1 MTLGLIVAHGQP
13 SEPGPAAAALERLA
27 AQVAQ
32 ELPGWQVR
40 AATLAEPGR
49 LAAEAAAGQGV
60 LFPLFMAS
68 GWFTRSA
75 IPSRLAEAEAVVGVE
90 GWRITRPLGE
100 LPGFQDLAV
109 QLARESGADQIILA
123 AHGSGKAP
131 EPAAIAN
138 HVAARITA
146 EAGIPTEARFID
158 HAPQMVTARGFGANA
173 ACLPFFAMSGDHVEE
188 DIPAALA
195 EAGFGGRILPAL
207 GLDPRV
213 PALIAAEMRAMV

>member
-1 MTLGLIVAHGQP
+1 MTIGLIVAHGQP
-13 SEPGPAAAALERLA
+13 SAPGPAGVALELLA
-27 AQVAQ
+27 EQVAGH
-32 ELPGWQVR
+32 LPGWQLR
-40 AATLAEPGR
+40 SATLAEPGR
-49 LAAEAAAGQGV
+49 LASEAAEQGV

-68 GWFTRSA
+68 GWFTRKA
-75 IPSRLAEAEAVVGVE
+75 IPSRLAQAGAVVGPE

-109 QLARESGADQIILA
+109 QVARESGARSLILA

-131 EPAAIAN
+131 EPAAIAD
-138 HVAARITA
+138 HVAARISA
-146 EAGIPTEARFID
+146 EAGIPADARFID
-158 HAPQMVTARGFGANA
+158 HAPQLVAAVGYGADA

-213 PALIAAEMRAMV
+213 PALIAAEMRAMA